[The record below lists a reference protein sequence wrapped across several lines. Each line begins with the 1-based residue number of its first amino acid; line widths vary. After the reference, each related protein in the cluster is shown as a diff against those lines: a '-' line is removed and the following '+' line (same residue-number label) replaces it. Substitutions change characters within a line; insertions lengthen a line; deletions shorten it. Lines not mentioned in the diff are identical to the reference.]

1 MIDYK
6 KKYIK
11 YKKKYLNL
19 NGGKKIKKSKI
30 KKSKIK
36 KSKIKKIKKV
46 VGQLDELSTPEELSS
61 SEELLTP
68 QELLTNKLSK
78 LSVNLPNFS
87 DEDINIILNHPHFGV
102 IEEMSIEELQDRLG
116 KTNNITPELLINI
129 FNSQPPPC
137 ISVKKT
143 TLEKR
148 ITEFICKRGDVCCL
162 DDLPKNKVIKALFK
176 TYKKTFENET
186 PSHEYLNWLYND
198 ITGLIPTK
206 LCHYNQSEKV
216 VTIGNKIAEDINKI
230 LDIDNNEKD
239 ETVLINKLTNL
250 LKQLPLFYLLGLL
263 GYHITINM

>member
-11 YKKKYLNL
+11 YKNKYLNL
-19 NGGKKIKKSKI
+19 NGGKKIKKSKT
-30 KKSKIK
+30 
-36 KSKIKKIKKV
+36 KKIKKANKK
-46 VGQLDELSTPEELSS
+46 QTEELSTPEELSIPEELS
-61 SEELLTP
+61 TAEELLTP
-68 QELLTNKLSK
+68 QELLKNKLSK

-87 DEDINIILNHPHFGV
+87 DEDINTILNHPHFGV
-102 IEEMSIEELQDRLG
+102 IEEMSIEELQDKLG

-162 DDLPKNKVIKALFK
+162 DELPKSKVIKALFK

-186 PSHEYLNWLYND
+186 PPHEYLNWLYND

-206 LCHYNQSEKV
+206 LCNYNQSEKV

-263 GYHITINM
+263 GYHITTNM